1 MGFAKY
7 HEDDLHIFEERMY
20 YKNKLDTLSVVRNTY
35 RTQQPTYSVF
45 CPFCRCGLSSSK
57 ALIDHIFNVHG
68 RKYEFVY
75 LNNASIKEYQC
86 DVTRIYSLKLYCFYD
101 HAKQIVITDDFDRKY
116 YIDTSK
122 GKYEYDVT
130 NALKGKLFSYL
141 RIEIPEQD
149 TPYEIQQYLDMD
161 GISIDSILQN
171 RHVSSLF
178 DIRISNNLLDVNE
191 SLVYMK
197 MLIHEGEDT
206 EPFIQRIESCHF
218 DKSRE
223 LTELYWYFCL
233 NKKTFDVNFIDEKI
247 GRYSLWCTLEKIL
260 NGDYQIASELLKKE
274 SRNDMDAI
282 GLRLINAILTGDE
295 MTLAYNK
302 NKYTPY
308 GIIGMLANVLLA
320 IRNYEKDI
328 RVDTSLEMKEVSLF
342 STYPLV
348 KALLNYGGAEQGTE
362 ALNKESYDLLKC
374 TGGIISILYCENIE
388 SGEVVEKI
396 IKSNVKLHPDSQL
409 LKNIAL
415 DKAFSWIGRRI
426 SVSDGEVYRRK
437 LEEENE
443 KKKYGFTEQYFD
455 TFPFDN
461 EITVTALG
469 GERGIGASCFVISYK
484 GYNIMIDV
492 GLNPKKRDS
501 ESYPLLDTW
510 DGNIDLILLSHAHI
524 DHSGGI
530 PKAHAMW
537 NNARILMTKPTKV
550 LLKYIYSDMAKVKNG
565 IADDFEIENVNITKD
580 VMESTLNA
588 ISTIDFED
596 KIRVGDEIEICF
608 HKAGHIVGAAMIEL
622 RIAGKTILYT
632 GDYTDYDQNFVSGL
646 NYEDIPQN
654 VDYLITE
661 STYLARGTFD
671 RYQQAEK
678 LKTEI
683 RECISAGKSILLS
696 GASIGR
702 SQELICILGEMFD
715 DNEIPEN
722 YSMFIAGMAIPTTT
736 QLIPFFNEEYEKLLA
751 RFEEFDGINYPE
763 ERSIVVASSGNMKRG
778 SASYKIEKFWRNYNI
793 RHKTILGGLA
803 DEDTEYE
810 GEEWRCSDRCRMPL
824 STHVNRDG
832 IKRVIEYT
840 QPKVIS
846 MVHYGSDF
854 ESAKKQFKNE
864 CIDDFKK
871 DIYFLDMVCNKRKT
885 VFNLLEHLME
895 EG

>member
-7 HEDDLHIFEERMY
+7 HEDNLRIFEERMY
-20 YKNKLDTLSVVRNTY
+20 YKNEIDTLSVVRNSY
-35 RTQQPTYSVF
+35 RPQQPTYSVY

-68 RKYEFVY
+68 KKYEFVY
-75 LNNASIKEYQC
+75 LNNAKIKEHQC
-86 DVTRIYSLKLYCFYD
+86 DVARIYSLKLYCFYD
-101 HAKQIVITDDFDRKY
+101 DTKQIVITDDFDRKY

-141 RIEIPEQD
+141 RIEIPGQD

-161 GISIDSILQN
+161 GVSIDSILQN
-171 RHVSSLF
+171 RYVSSLF
-178 DIRISNNLLDVNE
+178 DVRISNNLLDVNE

-233 NKKTFDVNFIDEKI
+233 NKKIFDVNFIDEKI
-247 GRYSLWCTLEKIL
+247 GRYSLWCILEKIL
-260 NGDYQIASELLKKE
+260 NGDYQIARELLKKE
-274 SRNDMDAI
+274 SRSDMDAI
-282 GLRLINAILTGDE
+282 GLRLIHAILTGDE
-295 MTLAYNK
+295 MALAYNK
-302 NKYTPY
+302 NKYTSY
-308 GIIGMLANVLLA
+308 GIVGMLANVLLA
-320 IRNYEKDI
+320 IKNYEKDI
-328 RVDTSLEMKEVSLF
+328 RVDISLEMKEVSLF

-348 KALLNYGGAEQGTE
+348 KALLNYDGAERGME
-362 ALNKESYDLLKC
+362 SLNKESYDLLKC
-374 TGGIISILYCENIE
+374 TGGIISVLYCENIE

-426 SVSDGEVYRRK
+426 SVNDGEVYRRK
-437 LEEENE
+437 LSEENE

-455 TFPFDN
+455 AFPFDN
-461 EITVTALG
+461 GITVTALG
-469 GERGIGASCFVISYK
+469 GERGIGASCFVVSYK
-484 GYNIMIDV
+484 GYNIMIDA

-501 ESYPLLDTW
+501 ESYPLLDAW

-683 RECISAGKSILLS
+683 RQCISAGKSILLS

-763 ERSIVVASSGNMKRG
+763 ERSIVVASSGNMKKG

-793 RHKTILGGLA
+793 RHKTIIGGLA

-810 GEEWRCSDRCRMPL
+810 SEEWGYSDRCRMPL

-832 IKRVIEYT
+832 IKRLIEYT

-846 MVHYGSDF
+846 MVHCGSDS
-854 ESAKKQFKNE
+854 ELAKKQFRNE

-871 DIYFLDMVCNKRKT
+871 DIFFLDMLCNKRKT

-895 EG
+895 EE